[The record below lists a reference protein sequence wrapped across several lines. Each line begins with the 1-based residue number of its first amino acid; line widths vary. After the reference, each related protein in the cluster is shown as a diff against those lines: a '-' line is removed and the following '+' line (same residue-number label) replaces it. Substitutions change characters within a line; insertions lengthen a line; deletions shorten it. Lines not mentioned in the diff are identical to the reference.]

1 MPRSPD
7 ETDAFVGARLAQR
20 RQALGLTQVALAR
33 RLGISAQQIQKYEAG
48 SNRISA
54 SRLQRIAVA
63 LGDHPGAYFPE
74 ARPALA
80 RTDGSGFDALG
91 AARFLT
97 ATPQGR
103 TIADNFPL
111 IPEPDVRQALARI
124 VEALAAPRALVE
136 PGQGQ
141 RL

>member
-20 RQALGLTQVALAR
+20 RQALGLTQMALAR

-54 SRLQRIAVA
+54 SRLHRIAAA

-74 ARPALA
+74 PLQTRARPGDA
-80 RTDGSGFDALG
+80 GSDALG

-97 ATPQGR
+97 ATLERR
-103 TIADNFPL
+103 TVAESFPL
-111 IPEPDVRQALARI
+111 IPEPAIRQALARI
-124 VEALAAPRALVE
+124 VEALASPTRSAETGGSA
-136 PGQGQ
+136 
-141 RL
+141 